1 MDHPVQKGIRPH
13 EIMQALGMIEE
24 NFLNSVK
31 KKKGNPEKE
40 HLRVLG
46 AGVDGVRAEDAAV
59 VGGCCASPQ
68 SIVND

>member
-31 KKKGNPEKE
+31 KQKRNPEKE
-40 HLRVLG
+40 HLRVLSEYPYKLDPDYHFRPYDETNY
-46 AGVDGVRAEDAAV
+46 ALLKR
-59 VGGCCASPQ
+59 
-68 SIVND
+68 